1 MGMGGIIDFLFVLS
15 GAYLVGS
22 ALMAKRQGSV
32 AANVMLGKNMEEKDI
47 EDKAGFVEYMS
58 SRLLLAGVLMLVAG
72 LIHLANDYYFHMTL
86 LSWIGIF
93 GVIGAL
99 AVYINAYRNGQRRY
113 MKRWLE
119 KQEKQRQLEEEI
131 AKQMKQRRKK

>member
-1 MGMGGIIDFLFVLS
+1 MGMGGIIDFLFVIS
-15 GAYLVGS
+15 GAYLIGS
-22 ALMAKRQGSV
+22 ALLAKRQESV
-32 AANVMLGKNMEEKDI
+32 AANIMLGKNMEEKDI
-47 EDKAGFVEYMS
+47 DDKAGFIAYMCKG
-58 SRLLLAGVLMLVAG
+58 LLIAGALMLVAG
-72 LIHLANDYYFHMTL
+72 LIHLANDYYVHSTV

-99 AVYINAYRNGQRRY
+99 GVYIKTYRNGQRRY

-131 AKQMKQRRKK
+131 ARQMKQRRKK